1 MTYAELE
8 VELGIT
14 PDMVEDF
21 HRMKTVSAPAKGL
34 VIAPSDIEGMGVITT
49 KARQMGDF
57 VGKAVVGS
65 HRTAYGRYLNH
76 SDTPNVV
83 VSARLSYQ
91 ESDSTLYIQTLH
103 TVPASTELT
112 IDYRSMFKRG
122 AK

>member
-14 PDMVEDF
+14 SDMVEDF

-34 VIAPSDIEGMGVITT
+34 VIAPSDIEGMGVVTT

-57 VGKAVVGS
+57 VGKAVVGTY
-65 HRTAYGRYLNH
+65 RTAYGRYLNN
-76 SDTPNVV
+76 SDAPNVV
-83 VSARLSYQ
+83 ISASEDFQ
-91 ESDSTLYIQTLH
+91 ESDSILYIQTLH
-103 TVPASTELT
+103 AVPASTELT
-112 IDYRSMFKRG
+112 VDYRSMFNRG

>member
-8 VELGIT
+8 AELGIT

-34 VIAPSDIEGMGVITT
+34 VIAPSDIEGMGVVTT
-49 KARQMGDF
+49 RARKMGEF

-65 HRTAYGRYLNH
+65 YRTAYGRYLNH
-76 SDTPNVV
+76 SDVPNVV
-83 VSARLSYQ
+83 VSASEGGQ
-91 ESDSTLYIQTLH
+91 EPDSTLYIQTLH
-103 TVPASTELT
+103 AVPASTELT
-112 IDYRSMFKRG
+112 VDYRSMFNRG